1 MEQQAVFIQVGAL
14 ADGFAPDN
22 NTLPASTELAG
33 RSFQLQDAADAV
45 CTLSF
50 GNDGSLTLHHA
61 GRDAEYVI
69 HAPCRV
75 SSLRDSLYFVD
86 CLPAQPAG
94 SSLSLVLDLARGLY
108 TRVDGQLPDE
118 AATRLDPFR
127 RVAQGLELT
136 AVSVAISH
144 GTVDH
149 AAKPGEELHHATR
162 ELIGMRN
169 QYRYSRTECY
179 EHIYLNDNFYA
190 WQCLQGVEQGLADVD
205 RCHYI
210 KLAEQLYL
218 FVWREKIIPT
228 LGVVLIDLARG
239 KTDGKIV
246 GYQGGDFGSL
256 SNFAV
261 GASARVLNTTR
272 HVLD

>member
-1 MEQQAVFIQVGAL
+1 MQQQPVFIQVGAL

-22 NTLPASTELAG
+22 NTLPPCGDLAG
-33 RSFQLQDAADAV
+33 RSFRLYDSAGGVATLQLAA
-45 CTLSF
+45 
-50 GNDGSLTLHHA
+50 DGSLTLQQDT
-61 GRDAEYVI
+61 GDS
-69 HAPCRV
+69 HAPCRIT
-75 SSLRDSLYFVD
+75 SLRDGLYFVD
-86 CLPAQPAG
+86 CLPPSPAG
-94 SSLSLVLDLARGLY
+94 ASLSLVLDLAHGLY

-136 AVSVAISH
+136 AVAASISH
-144 GTVDH
+144 GTVDR
-149 AAKPGEELHHATR
+149 AARPGEQLHHATR
-162 ELIGMRN
+162 ELVGMRN

-179 EHIYLNDNFYA
+179 EHVYLNENFYA

-210 KLAEQLYL
+210 KLAAQLYL

-246 GYQGGDFGSL
+246 GYQGGDFGVL

-261 GASARVLNTTR
+261 GATAQVLNTTR
-272 HVLD
+272 HALD

>member
-1 MEQQAVFIQVGAL
+1 MQQQPVFIQVGAL

-22 NTLPASTELAG
+22 NTLPTCTELAG
-33 RSFQLQDAADAV
+33 RSFQLLDTAGNAY
-45 CTLSF
+45 TLSF
-50 GNDGSLTLHHA
+50 GNDGSLTLHDA
-61 GRDAEYVI
+61 GRDI

-94 SSLSLVLDLARGLY
+94 ASLSLVLDLARGLY

-136 AVSVAISH
+136 AVTATISH

-149 AAKPGEELHHATR
+149 AANPGEELHHPTR
-162 ELIGMRN
+162 ELVGMRN

-179 EHIYLNDNFYA
+179 EHIYLNDSFYA

-210 KLAEQLYL
+210 KLADQLYL

-261 GASARVLNTTR
+261 GATAQVLNTTR
-272 HVLD
+272 HNLD